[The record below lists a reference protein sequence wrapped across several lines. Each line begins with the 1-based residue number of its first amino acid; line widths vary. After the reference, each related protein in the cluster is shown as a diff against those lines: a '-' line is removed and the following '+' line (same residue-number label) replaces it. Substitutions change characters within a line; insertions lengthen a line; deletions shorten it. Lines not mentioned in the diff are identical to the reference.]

1 MHLNRTNAMTDPA
14 LHQHKLREPWTD
26 EQVEQMIKGLL
37 ERNEADAVD
46 AIIWLRFELAQ
57 ARRNAR
63 RQPKR
68 SKG

>member
-1 MHLNRTNAMTDPA
+1 MTDPA
-14 LHQHKLREPWTD
+14 LHQHILGEPWTD
-26 EQVEQMIKGLL
+26 EQIEQMIKGLL
-37 ERNEADAVD
+37 ERDEADAVD

-57 ARRNAR
+57 AKRSGR